1 MMKVCDM
8 IFITGGKYVGQYA
21 IIHHITAK
29 MIKITLLSTL
39 LMTQILISNASL
51 HNKVALENGDVV
63 TNNLNEADGIQD
75 QIKEQQHKVF
85 NSIVELEELLHKLNV
100 T

>member
-1 MMKVCDM
+1 M
-8 IFITGGKYVGQYA
+8 IT
-21 IIHHITAK
+21 
-29 MIKITLLSTL
+29 ITLIPTL
-39 LMTQILISNASL
+39 LTTQILISNASL
-51 HNKVALENGDVV
+51 HNKVALENDDVV

-75 QIKEQQHKVF
+75 QIKEQLHKVF